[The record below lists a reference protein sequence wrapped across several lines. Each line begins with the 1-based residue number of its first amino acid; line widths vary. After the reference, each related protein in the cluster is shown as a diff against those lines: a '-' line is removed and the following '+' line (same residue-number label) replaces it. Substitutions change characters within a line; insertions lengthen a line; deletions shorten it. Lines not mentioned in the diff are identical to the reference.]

1 MGLKLELAVGK
12 VLISKIC
19 MLTIS
24 ENFLSYETEI
34 KFIPFKDCDSNDYI
48 TSKSNN
54 NIIFLPVVS
63 VSPVSSATKPLAAFA
78 DHSLGRGM
86 TSLAKVKSHLS
97 KKKRKPT

>member
-54 NIIFLPVVS
+54 NIISYLWYLYPPLVPPRNLLP
-63 VSPVSSATKPLAAFA
+63 
-78 DHSLGRGM
+78 HSQITVLVG
-86 TSLAKVKSHLS
+86 A
-97 KKKRKPT
+97 